1 MKNQPDLSELT
12 NEELNKRA
20 KTAKVVTGMLSGIVL
35 IQFAAGI
42 YLTVQKGFNVFTIIP
57 VAFLPLLAVNY
68 YNVKK
73 INDEVARRKG

>member
-1 MKNQPDLSELT
+1 MKNQPDLSALT
-12 NEELNKRA
+12 TEELNKRA
-20 KTAKVVTGMLSGIVL
+20 KIAKVVTGMLFGIIL

-42 YLTVQKGFNVFTIIP
+42 YLTIQKGFNVFTIIP

-73 INDEVARRKG
+73 INDEVARRKN